1 MDNLFL
7 IFYFF
12 HFFARKPKNDFVE
25 RKNKFLN
32 RVSGANHQDQN
43 KYKRA
48 ALSPIRYASGKS
60 LAVGHVVEL
69 FPDNIKKLVSLFFGG
84 GSVEIAASKE
94 LGLEV
99 IDWNFLI
106 RIGRI
111 TQINFVSAI
120 ILCDKTADF
129 YRGFYFFNI
138 HFVGIDNRWT

>member
-1 MDNLFL
+1 M
-7 IFYFF
+7 
-12 HFFARKPKNDFVE
+12 
-25 RKNKFLN
+25 
-32 RVSGANHQDQN
+32 
-43 KYKRA
+43 
-48 ALSPIRYASGKS
+48 
-60 LAVGHVVEL
+60 AVGHVVEL